1 MKTLTEEIIFNC
13 PAESLWD
20 ILSDVSR
27 CDWVPTVDQMTLE
40 GDCRVFEMEGMG
52 KVKEQIL
59 LLDNDAMR
67 LQYSAIE
74 TRTPLDHHLATMQIS
89 SIDAASCKF
98 LWTTEI
104 EPEIFADAIHQGML
118 ISIDGLKKVLFK
130 IQHK

>member
-1 MKTLTEEIIFNC
+1 
-13 PAESLWD
+13 
-20 ILSDVSR
+20 
-27 CDWVPTVDQMTLE
+27 MTLE

>member
-1 MKTLTEEIIFNC
+1 MKILKEEIIFNC
-13 PAESLWD
+13 AAESLWD

-27 CDWVPTVDQMTLE
+27 RDWVPTIDQMTLE

-89 SIDAASCKF
+89 SIDADSCKF

-130 IQHK
+130 